1 MKRLAGRGSSC
12 LGLVVIILSASL
24 QAPHAPSLTQTSRRN
39 HLLSQMAPKST
50 DRIQKKWM
58 EKQIRHFASLKTIS
72 GVQKYQKTLLDKLD
86 EKDTH
91 LQSVR
96 Q

>member
-1 MKRLAGRGSSC
+1 M
-12 LGLVVIILSASL
+12 V
-24 QAPHAPSLTQTSRRN
+24 
-39 HLLSQMAPKST
+39 PKST

-58 EKQIRHFASLKTIS
+58 VKQIRHFASLKTIAA
-72 GVQKYQKTLLDKLD
+72 VQKYQKTLLDKLD
-86 EKDTH
+86 EKDTN